1 MRVLMLM
8 VVTLT
13 GCGSEGGGGDTA
25 VNPCDLPV
33 ECPDEPG
40 VRRHVNPNTGD
51 VRCQRY
57 DEARDLWLGVY
68 PSRGYGNPEDA
79 SEATSWN
86 DNATLHV
93 TCSEGRVLWRAVG
106 TGTPES
112 LCLDECNADLV
123 PEGLCDTVA
132 DIYPPCAE

>member
-8 VVTLT
+8 VVLT

-25 VNPCDLPV
+25 ANPCDLPV
-33 ECPDEPG
+33 ECPDESG

-57 DEARDLWLGVY
+57 DEARDLWLASH
-68 PSRGYGNPEDA
+68 PSVTYGNPEDA
-79 SEATSWN
+79 SEATGWD
-86 DNATLHV
+86 DNATLV
-93 TCSEGRVLWRAVG
+93 LSCSKGRVLWRAVG

-112 LCLDECNADLV
+112 LCLET
-123 PEGLCDTVA
+123 CDTELSSERVCESVA
-132 DIYPPCAE
+132 EAYPPCPE